1 LAYRNIL
8 NISLSELNNIPHPC
22 KSCEYWEVSAAPI
35 KNNQQEGVSFYK
47 EEWYSSYLLSWGSCG
62 KIMKRDGNAVGYA
75 QFGLPAFFKGLTLYR
90 NSKHL
95 DSSALFISC
104 LYIVDEYRGLGLGK
118 ELLRSVIS
126 EVSKKRIWS
135 IETIAR
141 RDSSENPSGPLE
153 FYLANGFYIKK
164 DDFEYPIVR
173 LETRSVLRVT
183 EKVKKILREI
193 ELTAP
198 TRAPVIRNI

>member
-1 LAYRNIL
+1 
-8 NISLSELNNIPHPC
+8 
-22 KSCEYWEVSAAPI
+22 
-35 KNNQQEGVSFYK
+35 
-47 EEWYSSYLLSWGSCG
+47 
-62 KIMKRDGNAVGYA
+62 MKRDGNAVGYA

-90 NSKHL
+90 NSKYL

-118 ELLRSVIS
+118 ELLRSIIH
-126 EVSKKRIWS
+126 EVSKKRISS

-173 LETRSVLRVT
+173 LETKSVLKVT

-193 ELTAP
+193 ELTSP